1 MSGTRQAG
9 LLVASSPCSNS
20 EARNVVVSQDC
31 EHSNSRKAKD
41 DAVIRIANLF
51 TPRSGKTGKRRRSIA
66 ANFEVNESVPQLTLK
81 DHSASTSQ

>member
-51 TPRSGKTGKRRRSIA
+51 TPRSGKTGKKRKIIA
-66 ANFEVNESVPQLTLK
+66 ANFEINASVPQLRLEE
-81 DHSASTSQ
+81 HSASTSQ